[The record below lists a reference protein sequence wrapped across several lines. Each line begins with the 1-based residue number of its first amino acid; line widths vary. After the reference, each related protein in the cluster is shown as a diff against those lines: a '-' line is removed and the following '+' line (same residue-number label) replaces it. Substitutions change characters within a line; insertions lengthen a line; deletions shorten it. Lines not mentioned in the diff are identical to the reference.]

1 MLAAVDDADG
11 AIAGFTEVEL
21 SGWTPA
27 HSEQADTAALA
38 AHRGHGLWLK
48 AAMLRRPGRS
58 HANPVRSYS
67 SGGEGSQPVFDSY
80 VRLYADLSAAPA
92 GRPPGPPTGMDSWPR
107 RSMKP
112 L

>member
-27 HSEQADTAALA
+27 HSEQADTAVLA

-67 SGGEGSQPVFDSY
+67 SG
-80 VRLYADLSAAPA
+80 VRGASRCSTATSASTPTCRQRPPDDRP
-92 GRPPGPPTGMDSWPR
+92 GRPPVWIRGPADR
-107 RSMKP
+107 
-112 L
+112 